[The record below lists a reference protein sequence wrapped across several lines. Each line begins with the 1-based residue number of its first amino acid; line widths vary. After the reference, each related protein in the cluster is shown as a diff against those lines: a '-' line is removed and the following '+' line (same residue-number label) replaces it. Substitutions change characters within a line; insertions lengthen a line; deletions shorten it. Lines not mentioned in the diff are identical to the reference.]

1 MVQRATR
8 AKKSATSPRALA
20 LEPSTGTDASAS
32 KSTKAKREASALAR
46 REAGAIDRPARKRVR
61 ARRAGT
67 AIGKLSKSE
76 FLRWWKTLSEGR
88 ASRTRGGRLRLDRRA
103 GRSDGHVRG
112 FGLGPHGDR
121 WRPFGSDLEGC
132 GRVVELSA
140 GC

>member
-1 MVQRATR
+1 MVHRATH

-76 FLRWWKTLSEGR
+76 FLRWWKTLSRGER
-88 ASRTRGGRLRLDRRA
+88 AALVAVGSVSIATLGGATAMFVASASALKVTVGGLSVAISKVVA
-103 GRSDGHVRG
+103 GS
-112 FGLGPHGDR
+112 
-121 WRPFGSDLEGC
+121 S
-132 GRVVELSA
+132 S
-140 GC
+140 